1 MMQKIKNYWRR
12 EPVLCIAVILAA
24 LSSLYSRPQLAYI
37 DFDVLAILLSLMLMV
52 AELKEIRFLDWLAVE
67 LLNKCRSKRQL
78 ELVLLAV
85 TYVSSMFVT
94 NDVALLTFVPLALVI
109 GKTLKM
115 DMERII
121 IMQTLAANL
130 GSMLTPPGNPQ
141 NLFLYAHYAYTAGSF
156 FAVMAVPGIISL
168 AYLLLLLFHGKD
180 SVLKLELP
188 KLQQPP
194 KGILL
199 LFLGLLLL
207 NIGAVL
213 HWFDKL
219 WALLLTA
226 GVVALCDWRRL
237 REVDYRCC
245 RLWRYYGLC
254 DWRRLREVDYS
265 LLVTFA
271 GFFVFIGNIS
281 HSPAVSYLQQSL
293 MGSAA
298 GTYLTGLLASQFLSN
313 VPAAMLLAGLTKEAD
328 ALLLGVNIGGL
339 GTMIA
344 SMASVISYKL
354 YAAEHPSQAGKYVR
368 TFLYY
373 NFLGLLLIGGAVYF
387 LL

>member
-1 MMQKIKNYWRR
+1 M
-12 EPVLCIAVILAA
+12 CIAVILAA
-24 LSSLYSRPQLAYI
+24 VSSLYSRPQLAYI
-37 DFDVLAILLSLMLMV
+37 DFDVLAILLSLMLVV

-121 IMQTLAANL
+121 ILQTLAANL

-219 WALLLTA
+219 WTA
-226 GVVALCDWRRL
+226 GVVALCDRRRL
-237 REVDYRCC
+237 
-245 RLWRYYGLC
+245 LA
-254 DWRRLREVDYS
+254 VDYS
-265 LLVTFA
+265 LLLTFA
-271 GFFVFIGNIS
+271 GFFIFIGNIS

-298 GTYLTGLLASQFLSN
+298 GTYFTGLLASQFLSN

-387 LL
+387 LM